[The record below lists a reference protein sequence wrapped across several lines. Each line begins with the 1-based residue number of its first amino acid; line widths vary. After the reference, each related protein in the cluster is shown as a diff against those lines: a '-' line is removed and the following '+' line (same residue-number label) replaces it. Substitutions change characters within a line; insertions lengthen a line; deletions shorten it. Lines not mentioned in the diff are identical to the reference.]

1 MSDFSY
7 NVCVQYIAY
16 RLQSTYLGLEGA
28 KLVAVVDKKG
38 EMIAVRKAKRQLEE
52 RRTVWMKL
60 VLQVGIEQKLIYLG
74 TGSGTCDEPHHSPNS
89 VSEETQ
95 DFVDTR

>member
-1 MSDFSY
+1 
-7 NVCVQYIAY
+7 
-16 RLQSTYLGLEGA
+16 
-28 KLVAVVDKKG
+28 
-38 EMIAVRKAKRQLEE
+38 MIAVWKAERQLEK

-60 VLQVGIEQKLIYLG
+60 FLQVGVEQKLIYLG